1 MKLEIQSLGKISNA
15 SIRLDGIT
23 AIVGNN
29 DAGKS
34 TVGKALFTAIDA
46 FHDFDEE
53 TEKELQQSLFFSIL
67 SFLMSNMAFRCLVWV
82 SGSGVVVLVG

>member
-53 TEKELQQSLFFSIL
+53 TEKELGYSLF
-67 SFLMSNMAFRCLVWV
+67 VV
-82 SGSGVVVLVG
+82 GDGQVVVTALRSSLPQVR

>member
-53 TEKELQQSLFFSIL
+53 TEKRTTTIAILFHP
-67 SFLMSNMAFRCLVWV
+67 LV
-82 SGSGVVVLVG
+82 LDE

>member
-53 TEKELQQSLFFSIL
+53 TGKRTTTI
-67 SFLMSNMAFRCLVWV
+67 AIPFRPLV
-82 SGSGVVVLVG
+82 LDE